1 MRVKILGYIRPELDY
16 VDRESLV
23 RDIEMDIEVARRSLG
38 RENWGVQREGV
49 DAWLLGLELGE
60 KEGEEK

>member
-23 RDIEMDIEVARRSLG
+23 RDIEMDIEVARRRG
-38 RENWGVQREGV
+38 RRSRE
-49 DAWLLGLELGE
+49 LGLKELGE
-60 KEGEEK
+60 GRGG